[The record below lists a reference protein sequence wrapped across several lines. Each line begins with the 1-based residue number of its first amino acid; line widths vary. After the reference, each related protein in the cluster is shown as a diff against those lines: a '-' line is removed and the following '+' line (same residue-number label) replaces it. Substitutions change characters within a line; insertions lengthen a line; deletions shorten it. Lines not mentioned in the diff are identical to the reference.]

1 MKAMMNNEPI
11 GKIGG
16 DSSALLLFPLSERCS
31 IGTIAIRT
39 AKHYHLLTMNRMA

>member
-1 MKAMMNNEPI
+1 MKAKMNNEPI

-31 IGTIAIRT
+31 IGAIAVR
-39 AKHYHLLTMNRMA
+39 AANHYHLLTMNRMA

>member
-1 MKAMMNNEPI
+1 MMNNEPI

-31 IGTIAIRT
+31 IETIAIRS
-39 AKHYHLLTMNRMA
+39 AKHYHLLTINRMA